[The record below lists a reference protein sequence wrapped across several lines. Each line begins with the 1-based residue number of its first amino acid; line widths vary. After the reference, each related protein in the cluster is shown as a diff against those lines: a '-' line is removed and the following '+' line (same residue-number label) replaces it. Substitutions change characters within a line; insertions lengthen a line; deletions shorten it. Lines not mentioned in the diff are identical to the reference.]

1 MSTDES
7 MPGQESNEQKGEKKQ
22 ASLAIEVVIQTPD
35 YEIEGLI
42 HVSRNTRKDRRLTE
56 LLNDLG
62 KRFLAVTDAK
72 LKPKGTEGTPRLYR
86 FLQIRLDDIQM
97 IHPAVQAVSMG
108 ANYSNQESERFNSL
122 RSKLGSGSAQED

>member
-7 MPGQESNEQKGEKKQ
+7 MPGRESIEQKADRKQ
-22 ASLAIEVVIQTPD
+22 AALAIEVVIQTPD
-35 YEIEGLI
+35 YEIEGII
-42 HVSRNTRKDRRLTE
+42 HVSRNTHKDRRLTE
-56 LLNDLG
+56 LLNDLS
-62 KRFLAVTDAK
+62 KRFLAVTDAR

-122 RSKLGSGSAQED
+122 RSKLGSAASQED

>member
-7 MPGQESNEQKGEKKQ
+7 HAGRESTEQKAERKQ
-22 ASLAIEVVIQTPD
+22 AALAIEVVIQTPD
-35 YEIEGLI
+35 YEIEGII

-56 LLNDLG
+56 LLNDLS
-62 KRFLAVTDAK
+62 KRFLAVTDAR

-122 RSKLGSGSAQED
+122 RSKLGTPSAQED